1 MDSIEKQAADLLN
14 ASSDFA
20 EAMMALVV
28 TYAFSVLGAIILLIV
43 GWIVAAIAQRSVKTA
58 FMKFDNVDKTL
69 AGFFGAIARYGILTI
84 VIVMVLGQF
93 GVQTASI
100 LAALGAAGLAIG
112 LALQGTLQNI
122 AAGIMLLVL
131 RPFKVGE
138 YISTGSIDGT
148 VQEVGLFATELKT
161 FDGLYRLAPNSTL
174 WNVSITNYSRVAQR
188 MHELAIG
195 IGYEDDLRKA
205 IDIMLDLAKN
215 NENVLSDPEP
225 YAFVKELGDSAVVVA
240 MRYWVPGPLWWKTT
254 HVMTRDAKLA
264 FDDAGISIPFP
275 QVTLSTLDDDGL
287 PVKPEKNEQAD
298 HEQADKAEDKPAA
311 RAGSKPASKAANK
324 PAARASAKKQPE

>member
-1 MDSIEKQAADLLN
+1 MDNIEQQVGDMFK
-14 ASSDFA
+14 ASGDFA
-20 EAMMALVV
+20 NAIWAMVI
-28 TYAFSVLGAIILLIV
+28 TYTFSVLGAIILLIV
-43 GWIVAAIAQRSVKTA
+43 GWIVAAIVQRSIKNA
-58 FMKFDNVDKTL
+58 FLKFDNVDRTL
-69 AGFFGAIARYGILTI
+69 AGFFGNIARYGVLTI
-84 VIVMVLGQF
+84 VIIMVLGQF

-131 RPFKVGE
+131 RPFRVGE

-161 FDGLYRLAPNSTL
+161 IDGLFRLAPNSTL
-174 WNVSITNYSRVAQR
+174 WNVSITNYSRVSER

-195 IGYEDDLRKA
+195 IGYDDDLRQA
-205 IDIMLDLAKN
+205 IDILLDLAKN
-215 NENVLSDPEP
+215 NENVLADPEP

-240 MRYWVPGPLWWKTT
+240 MRYWAPGAVWWKTT

-264 FDDAGISIPFP
+264 FDEAGISIPFP
-275 QVTLSTLDDDGL
+275 QVTLSSLDADD
-287 PVKPEKNEQAD
+287 KPLEKAD
-298 HEQADKAEDKPAA
+298 ETADKPAEK
-311 RAGSKPASKAANK
+311 S
-324 PAARASAKKQPE
+324 

>member
-1 MDSIEKQAADLLN
+1 MDSIEQQVGELVK
-14 ASSDFA
+14 SSGDFA
-20 EAMMALVV
+20 NAMWALVI
-28 TYAFSVLGAIILLIV
+28 TYTFSVLGAVILLIV
-43 GWIVAAIAQRSVKTA
+43 GWIIAAIAQRSIKNA
-58 FMKFDNVDKTL
+58 FLKFDNVDRTL
-69 AGFFGAIARYGILTI
+69 AGFFGNIARYGILTI
-84 VIVMVLGQF
+84 VIIMVLGQF

-131 RPFKVGE
+131 RPFRVGE

-161 FDGLYRLAPNSTL
+161 FDGLFRLAPNSTL
-174 WNVSITNYSRVAQR
+174 WNVSITNYSRVTQR

-195 IGYEDDLRKA
+195 IGYDDDLKKA
-205 IDIMLDLAKN
+205 IEILLDLAKN
-215 NENVLSDPEP
+215 NENVLADPEP

-240 MRYWVPGPLWWKTT
+240 MRYWAPGSVWWKTT

-264 FDDAGISIPFP
+264 FDEAGISIPFP
-275 QVTLSTLDDDGL
+275 QVTLSTLDGDEQLVEKVDDAAD
-287 PVKPEKNEQAD
+287 KTAEKN
-298 HEQADKAEDKPAA
+298 
-311 RAGSKPASKAANK
+311 
-324 PAARASAKKQPE
+324 

>member
-1 MDSIEKQAADLLN
+1 MEEQATELIKATG
-14 ASSDFA
+14 DFA
-20 EAMMALVV
+20 DAIIALVV

-43 GWIVAAIAQRSVKTA
+43 GWIIAALVQRSIKNT
-58 FMKFDNVDKTL
+58 FSRFENVDKTL
-69 AGFFGAIARYGILTI
+69 AGFFGNIARYGILTI
-84 VIVMVLGQF
+84 VIIMVLGQF

-131 RPFKVGE
+131 RPFRVGE

-148 VQEVGLFATELKT
+148 VLEVGLFATELKT

-174 WNVSITNYSRVAQR
+174 WNVAITNYSRVSQR

-195 IGYEDDLRKA
+195 IGYDDDLKQA
-205 IDIMLDLAKN
+205 INILLDLAKN
-215 NENVLSDPEP
+215 NENVLTDPEP

-264 FDDAGISIPFP
+264 FDEAGISIPFP
-275 QVTLSTLDDDGL
+275 QMTLSTLNEDENL
-287 PVKPEKNEQAD
+287 LIEEKPAEN
-298 HEQADKAEDKPAA
+298 ADKN
-311 RAGSKPASKAANK
+311 S
-324 PAARASAKKQPE
+324 

>member
-1 MDSIEKQAADLLN
+1 MEQQVGDMFK
-14 ASSDFA
+14 ASGDFA
-20 EAMMALVV
+20 NAIWAMVI
-28 TYAFSVLGAIILLIV
+28 TYTFSVLGAIILLIV
-43 GWIVAAIAQRSVKTA
+43 GWIVAAIVQRSIKNA
-58 FMKFDNVDKTL
+58 FLKFDNVDRTL
-69 AGFFGAIARYGILTI
+69 AGFFGNIARYGVLTI
-84 VIVMVLGQF
+84 VIIMVLGQF

-131 RPFKVGE
+131 RPFRVGE

-161 FDGLYRLAPNSTL
+161 LDGLFRLAPNSTL
-174 WNVSITNYSRVAQR
+174 WNVSITNYSRVSER

-195 IGYEDDLRKA
+195 IGYDDDLRQA
-205 IDIMLDLAKN
+205 IDILMDLAKN
-215 NENVLSDPEP
+215 NENVLADPEP

-240 MRYWVPGPLWWKTT
+240 MRYWTPGAVWWKTT

-264 FDDAGISIPFP
+264 FDEAGISIPFP
-275 QVTLSTLDDDGL
+275 QVTLSSLDADD
-287 PVKPEKNEQAD
+287 KPLEKTDETA
-298 HEQADKAEDKPAA
+298 DKPAEK
-311 RAGSKPASKAANK
+311 S
-324 PAARASAKKQPE
+324 

>member
-1 MDSIEKQAADLLN
+1 MEQQVGDMFK
-14 ASSDFA
+14 ASGDFA
-20 EAMMALVV
+20 NAIWAMVI
-28 TYAFSVLGAIILLIV
+28 TYTFSVLGAIILLIV
-43 GWIVAAIAQRSVKTA
+43 GWIVAAIVQRSIKNA
-58 FMKFDNVDKTL
+58 FLKFDNVDRTL
-69 AGFFGAIARYGILTI
+69 AGFFGNIARYGVLTI
-84 VIVMVLGQF
+84 VIIMVLGQF

-131 RPFKVGE
+131 RPFRVGE

-161 FDGLYRLAPNSTL
+161 IDGLFRLAPNSTL
-174 WNVSITNYSRVAQR
+174 WNVSITNYSRVSER

-195 IGYEDDLRKA
+195 IGYDDDLRQA
-205 IDIMLDLAKN
+205 IDILLDLAKN
-215 NENVLSDPEP
+215 NENVLADPEP

-240 MRYWVPGPLWWKTT
+240 MRYWAPGAVWWKTT

-264 FDDAGISIPFP
+264 FDEAGISIPFP
-275 QVTLSTLDDDGL
+275 QVTLSSLDADD
-287 PVKPEKNEQAD
+287 KPLEKTDETA
-298 HEQADKAEDKPAA
+298 DKPAEK
-311 RAGSKPASKAANK
+311 S
-324 PAARASAKKQPE
+324 

>member
-1 MDSIEKQAADLLN
+1 MFK
-14 ASSDFA
+14 ASGDFA
-20 EAMMALVV
+20 NAIWAMVI
-28 TYAFSVLGAIILLIV
+28 TYTFSVLGAIILLIV
-43 GWIVAAIAQRSVKTA
+43 GWIVAAIVQRSIKNA
-58 FMKFDNVDKTL
+58 FLKFDNVDRTL
-69 AGFFGAIARYGILTI
+69 AGFFGNIARYGVLTI
-84 VIVMVLGQF
+84 VIIMVLGQF

-131 RPFKVGE
+131 RPFRVGE

-161 FDGLYRLAPNSTL
+161 LDGLFRLAPNSTL
-174 WNVSITNYSRVAQR
+174 WNVSITNYSRVSER

-195 IGYEDDLRKA
+195 IGYDDDLRQA
-205 IDIMLDLAKN
+205 IDILMDLAKN
-215 NENVLSDPEP
+215 NENVLADPEP

-240 MRYWVPGPLWWKTT
+240 MRYWTPGAVWWKTT

-264 FDDAGISIPFP
+264 FDEAGISIPFP
-275 QVTLSTLDDDGL
+275 QVTLSSLDADD
-287 PVKPEKNEQAD
+287 KPLEKTDETA
-298 HEQADKAEDKPAA
+298 DKPAEK
-311 RAGSKPASKAANK
+311 S
-324 PAARASAKKQPE
+324 

>member
-1 MDSIEKQAADLLN
+1 MDNIEQQVGDMFK
-14 ASSDFA
+14 ASGDFA
-20 EAMMALVV
+20 NAIWAMVI
-28 TYAFSVLGAIILLIV
+28 TYTFSVLGAIILLIV
-43 GWIVAAIAQRSVKTA
+43 GWIVAAIVQRSIKNA
-58 FMKFDNVDKTL
+58 FLKFDNVDRTL
-69 AGFFGAIARYGILTI
+69 AGFFGNIARYGVLTI
-84 VIVMVLGQF
+84 VIIMVLGQF

-131 RPFKVGE
+131 RPFRVGE

-161 FDGLYRLAPNSTL
+161 IDGLFRLAPNSTL
-174 WNVSITNYSRVAQR
+174 WNVSITNYSRVSER

-195 IGYEDDLRKA
+195 IGYDDDLRQA
-205 IDIMLDLAKN
+205 IDILLDLAKN
-215 NENVLSDPEP
+215 NENVLADPEP

-240 MRYWVPGPLWWKTT
+240 MRYWAPGAVWWKTT

-264 FDDAGISIPFP
+264 FDEAGISIPFP
-275 QVTLSTLDDDGL
+275 QVTLSSLDADD
-287 PVKPEKNEQAD
+287 KPLEKTDETA
-298 HEQADKAEDKPAA
+298 DKPAEK
-311 RAGSKPASKAANK
+311 S
-324 PAARASAKKQPE
+324 

>member
-1 MDSIEKQAADLLN
+1 MDNIEQQVGDMFK
-14 ASSDFA
+14 ASGDFA
-20 EAMMALVV
+20 NAIWAMVI
-28 TYAFSVLGAIILLIV
+28 TYTFSVLGAIILLIV
-43 GWIVAAIAQRSVKTA
+43 GWIVAAIVQRSIKNA
-58 FMKFDNVDKTL
+58 FLKFDNVDRTL
-69 AGFFGAIARYGILTI
+69 AGFFGNIARYGVLTI
-84 VIVMVLGQF
+84 VIIMVLGQF

-131 RPFKVGE
+131 RPFRVGE

-161 FDGLYRLAPNSTL
+161 LDGLFRLAPNSTL
-174 WNVSITNYSRVAQR
+174 WNVSITNYSRVSER

-195 IGYEDDLRKA
+195 IGYDDDLRQA
-205 IDIMLDLAKN
+205 IDILMDLAKN
-215 NENVLSDPEP
+215 NENVLADPEP

-240 MRYWVPGPLWWKTT
+240 MRYWTPGAVWWKTT

-264 FDDAGISIPFP
+264 FDEAGISIPFP
-275 QVTLSTLDDDGL
+275 QVTLSSLDADD
-287 PVKPEKNEQAD
+287 KPLEKTDETA
-298 HEQADKAEDKPAA
+298 DKPAEK
-311 RAGSKPASKAANK
+311 S
-324 PAARASAKKQPE
+324 